1 MDNRRIG
8 DILLDDG
15 VVAADDVEAAAKF
28 QSRVGGLFGQALLR
42 VGALSEDVL
51 LAALARQLDLPV
63 LGAAD
68 LPEDPSAYRRCVE
81 AVGLAPDFLLQHDAV
96 IWFGESSPSSVETS
110 LSLGRGIEG
119 EGGDTAPGVLGT
131 STGISPSSAPSGHLL
146 PGEKEGSLAGDDP
159 YAAESYTAPPPDTP
173 LNVFARAPLDP
184 PVIEAIE
191 RAHSGP
197 LTVWLG
203 PARLLD
209 GALASLRSSGRA
221 MSADDADDLSRLR
234 EMAEEAPVIDL
245 VNGMFEDA
253 LRQGASDIHI
263 EPFETHVQIRFRI
276 DGVLRT
282 MNTLPRSRFDA
293 VASRVKLLSGMDIA
307 ERRLPQDGRQSVR
320 FAGQDIDLRVSS
332 LPGAWGESIVL
343 RLLRKQQSLPSLEG
357 LGLEE
362 RSMQTFQ
369 SLLEERNGVILVTG
383 PTGSGKSTTLYRGLE
398 LVNDGQ
404 RKIITIEDPVEYDM
418 DGVTQVQ
425 ARSDIGYTF
434 ARGLRAI
441 LRQDPDVIMIGEI
454 RDGETAGIAIQ
465 AALTGHLVFSTLH
478 TNTSLAAVERLV
490 DLGVEP
496 FLISAS
502 LRGLMGQRLVRRLC
516 EHCSVPAGEEAIAQG
531 AARLDEARRAGA
543 DLPASVG
550 HPQWRE
556 ARGCPRCSDT
566 GYSGRVAVFEVARFT
581 SALRH
586 AVGENR
592 PEDELI
598 AAARKDGFLTMYEDG
613 LIKAAKGYT
622 SVAEVVRVL
631 GAGMHSGAGGMQ
643 AVAG

>member
-1 MDNRRIG
+1 MDTRRIG
-8 DILLDDG
+8 EILLAQG
-15 VVAADDVEAAAKF
+15 AVQADDVEAAARF

-42 VGALSEDVL
+42 VGALSEEVL
-51 LAALARQLDLPV
+51 LDALAGQLDLPV
-63 LGAAD
+63 LDLAHLPEEPAAYREAAD
-68 LPEDPSAYRRCVE
+68 TL
-81 AVGLAPDFLLQHDAV
+81 GLATDFLLQHDAV
-96 IWFGESSPSSVETS
+96 VWFGDDSPGTEETA
-110 LSLGRGIEG
+110 LSPGRAIEE
-119 EGGDTAPGVLGT
+119 EGGDPASGAPGAGT
-131 STGISPSSAPSGHLL
+131 GLSPSSAASRHRL
-146 PGEKEGSLAGDDP
+146 PGETEAGLAGDDP
-159 YAAESYTAPPPDTP
+159 YAAESYTAPAPDRV
-173 LNVFARAPLDP
+173 LNVFARSPFDP
-184 PVIEAIE
+184 PLIEAVE
-191 RAHSGP
+191 RAHGGP
-197 LTVWLG
+197 ISVWLG

-209 GALASLRSSGRA
+209 GALASLRSAGRVTGA
-221 MSADDADDLSRLR
+221 EDLDDLTRLR

-263 EPFETHVQIRFRI
+263 EPFENHVQIRFRI

-282 MNTLPRSRFDA
+282 VNTLPRSRFDA

-357 LGLEE
+357 LGLEG
-362 RSMQTFQ
+362 RSMEAFQ
-369 SLLEERNGVILVTG
+369 ALLEERNGVILVTG

-398 LVNDGQ
+398 GVNDGQ

-418 DGVTQVQ
+418 DGITQVQ
-425 ARSDIGYTF
+425 ARADIGYTF

-454 RDGETAGIAIQ
+454 RDGETAGIAVQ

-478 TNTSLAAVERLV
+478 TNTALSAVERLV

-496 FLISAS
+496 FLVSAS

-516 EHCSVPAGEEAIAQG
+516 GHCSVPAGAAAIAQG
-531 AARLDEARRAGA
+531 EARLNEVRRAGA
-543 DLPASVG
+543 DLPDSVNQ
-550 HPQWRE
+550 PQWRE
-556 ARGCPRCSDT
+556 ARGCPHCSGT

-581 SALRH
+581 N
-586 AVGENR
+586 AVRQAINEAR
-592 PEDELI
+592 PESDLI
-598 AAARKDGFLTMYEDG
+598 AAARQDGFLTMYEDG
-613 LIKAAKGYT
+613 LVKAAQGYT
-622 SVAEVVRVL
+622 STEEVLRVL
-631 GAGMHSGAGGMQ
+631 GQ
-643 AVAG
+643 ASAAHA